1 LDVEQKVSLAVFV
14 AAVCSVGL
22 SFLLPFV
29 SLPQKVTYPGPEV
42 PYDGVNYTI
51 NGYYI
56 PTVAQGTPINL
67 TLCCYQP
74 HDVFLSLFPSRE
86 SEIAP
91 TAPSILT
98 MNPVT
103 NDSTSGSVL
112 APGTQPYGIFI
123 IAYNHTAYKLTLS
136 SVWSP
141 FYVVRDYTEW
151 LLLFALA
158 SGVLAY
164 YYWETAE
171 RRRNERKVWAE
182 LAEQSRHRA
191 SFAAIGNGH
200 RLASFCFCG
209 HRRGFCPNSRE

>member
-1 LDVEQKVSLAVFV
+1 MDVEQRASLALFV
-14 AAVCSVGL
+14 VAVCSVGL
-22 SFLLPFV
+22 SVLLPFV
-29 SLPQKVTYPGPEV
+29 SLPQRVTYLGPEV
-42 PYDGVNYTI
+42 PYDSVNYTI

-56 PTVAQGTPINL
+56 PTVAQGTSINI

-98 MNPVT
+98 MNPT
-103 NDSTSGSVL
+103 SNGSSSGSVA
-112 APGTQPYGIFI
+112 APATQPYGIFI
-123 IAYNHTAYKLTLS
+123 IAYNHTAYTLTLS
-136 SVWSP
+136 SAWSP

-164 YYWETAE
+164 YYWQTAD
-171 RRRNERKVWAE
+171 RRRNERAVWAE
-182 LAEQSRHRA
+182 LAERSRHGAR
-191 SFAAIGNGH
+191 SQPSGAATDSQISPSV
-200 RLASFCFCG
+200 LIA
-209 HRRGFCPNSRE
+209 GFSARPLRS